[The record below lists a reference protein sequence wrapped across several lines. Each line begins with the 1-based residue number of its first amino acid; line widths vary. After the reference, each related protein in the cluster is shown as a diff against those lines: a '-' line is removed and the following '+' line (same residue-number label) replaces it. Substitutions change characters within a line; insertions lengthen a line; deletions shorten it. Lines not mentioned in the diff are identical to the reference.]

1 VPWLTDRKWAHIRLE
16 GEAFGDVPLT
26 LEAKLEV
33 WDSPNS
39 AGIVIDAVRCCKL
52 ALNHGLGG
60 PITGASAYLMKSPPE
75 QHPDPVA
82 RDMVEDF
89 IAQYGGAPKLPGQTP
104 KPAETK
110 SETETTIDT

>member
-26 LEAKLEV
+26 IEAKLEV

-60 PITGASAYLMKSPPE
+60 PINGASAYLMKSPPE

-82 RDMVEDF
+82 RDMVEEF
-89 IAQYGGAPKLPGQTP
+89 IAEYGGPPKLPGQTAA
-104 KPAETK
+104 PAK
-110 SETETTIDT
+110 TETTIDT